1 MTTQDKLRNTVEELA
16 TKINGWN
23 VSTSNPS
30 FEAFDRIRESAG
42 DLACAI
48 DHFNSLLD
56 HGIKEGEADYARKKL
71 EQLITASVQENLTK
85 D

>member
-1 MTTQDKLRNTVEELA
+1 MTTRDKLRNTVEELA

-30 FEAFDRIRESAG
+30 FEAFDRIREAAG
-42 DLACAI
+42 QLTDAI
-48 DHFNSLLD
+48 DHFDRLLD
-56 HGIKEGEADYARKKL
+56 RNITEGEADYARKKL
-71 EQLITASVQENLTK
+71 EQLITESIQENLTK